1 MLWREKKEKGDGT
14 HTPTHT
20 HIGHEFV
27 NMLLGLITELET
39 FDQSWGREGRRLLDV
54 LPKGK
59 TGRLGIIE
67 EMFKVKKNISDGK
80 SILGH

>member
-1 MLWREKKEKGDGT
+1 MLKGDKCYGGKKEKGDGT

-39 FDQSWGREGRRLLDV
+39 FDQS
-54 LPKGK
+54 
-59 TGRLGIIE
+59 
-67 EMFKVKKNISDGK
+67 
-80 SILGH
+80 